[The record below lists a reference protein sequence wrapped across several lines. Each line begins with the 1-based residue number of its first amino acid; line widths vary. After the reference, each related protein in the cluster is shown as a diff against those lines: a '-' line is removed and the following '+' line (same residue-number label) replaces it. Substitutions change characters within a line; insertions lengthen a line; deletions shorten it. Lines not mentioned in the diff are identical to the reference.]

1 MDKACAKKDE
11 LFAKNVS
18 LSCAD
23 ESSDLEVDSIGSIS
37 DYIIVYAKIDLVNK
51 NIATKKGKLEVDVDF
66 YNSTITD
73 LFLQKDISQI
83 VQSFL
88 HLRLK

>member
-11 LFAKNVS
+11 LFEKKKKVS

-23 ESSDLEVDSIGSIS
+23 ESSDLEVDLIGSIS

-51 NIATKKGKLEVDVDF
+51 NIATKRE
-66 YNSTITD
+66 N
-73 LFLQKDISQI
+73 
-83 VQSFL
+83 
-88 HLRLK
+88 